1 MLNPSTFI
9 LQTSSDTVPL
19 DHSISAQEMTEP
31 LLENSYLVDE
41 PCFSERYEEMFP
53 NTLLDE
59 KQADMD
65 HQLIDDIIDQLNEDT
80 YGPILEDQQQD
91 MEPTE
96 PTKSLLRDTKVPE
109 WIRHVIPMVIIGT
122 MLLLLSSNLSTGAS
136 VDLVVYFGGETQIKL
151 PALFAFSLGNTVREM
166 YSAGIYPLLFLVVIF
181 SGIWPY
187 AKLLIMLYAW
197 VVPPKSP
204 HRRERLLLA
213 LDSLAKFS
221 LVDTYVLVVMIV
233 AFRYSLD
240 LAAGGV
246 ALDVYVTPEY
256 GFYGFLGATCL
267 SLMVGHVMVFF
278 HRRSQTRLLG
288 TSVARES
295 LFEHA
300 FDVQENGPRLP
311 LSRLFQVF
319 LFTCSLTAAF
329 LLVIG
334 FDKKSFTFEFGGLA
348 GLALGENRRTTYSLL
363 SLGASLPDSV
373 EDSTNAGIMFL
384 QVAYFFYAV
393 VTPISCLLL
402 LIILLVCPMTLSA
415 QRSVLVAAEIANA
428 WSAIEV
434 FVLSIIAALFQI
446 STFASFIIGNR
457 CDMINQLLH
466 EFFGEALQGDGVCY
480 TVEASVDHNCWYL
493 VAGVFLNSFVVSV
506 VLRVAHCAMD
516 ERIARSQTVRGQT
529 PQHPA
534 AKELLV
540 DATLSQKIFR
550 LPIGCMIFGRDS
562 SLSSTAVEGG
572 EDEAAVEGGE
582 DEAAV
587 EGGEDEAAVEDG
599 EDEEEEEERPEW
611 SHWF

>member
-1 MLNPSTFI
+1 MLSQQPSFYRLHLTPYLFE
-9 LQTSSDTVPL
+9 
-19 DHSISAQEMTEP
+19 HSISEQEMTES
-31 LLENSYLVDE
+31 LLQNSYLGDE

-53 NTLLDE
+53 DTSLAE
-59 KQADMD
+59 KLADMD
-65 HQLIDDIIDQLNEDT
+65 NQLMDDIIDQLNEDM
-80 YGPILEDQQQD
+80 YGPILEDQQH
-91 MEPTE
+91 MEPPE

-109 WIRHVIPMVIIGT
+109 WIRHAIPMVIIGT

-136 VDLVVYFGGETQIKL
+136 VDLVISLGGESQIKL

-187 AKLLIMLYAW
+187 AKLLLMLYAW
-197 VVPPKSP
+197 VMPPKSP
-204 HRRERLLLA
+204 HHRERLLLA
-213 LDSLAKFS
+213 LDSLGKFS

-246 ALDVYVTPEY
+246 ALNVYVTPEY

-267 SLMVGHVMVFF
+267 SLVVGHVMIFF
-278 HRRSQTRLLG
+278 HRRSQSRLSG

-295 LFEHA
+295 LFEHV
-300 FDVQENGPRLP
+300 FDVQENCPRLP
-311 LSRLFQVF
+311 LSRVFQVF
-319 LFTCSLTAAF
+319 LFTCSLTAAV
-329 LLVIG
+329 LLIIG

-348 GLALGENRRTTYSLL
+348 GLALGEERRRTTYSLL

-373 EDSTNAGIMFL
+373 EDSMSAGIIFL
-384 QVAYFFYAV
+384 QIAYFFYAV

-402 LIILLVCPMTLSA
+402 LILLLVCPMTLSA

-457 CDMINQLLH
+457 CDMINQFLH

-493 VAGVFLNSFVVSV
+493 VTGVFLNSFVVSV
-506 VLRVAHCAMD
+506 VLRFAHCAMD
-516 ERIARSQTVRGQT
+516 ERIARSQTIRGQT

-534 AKELLV
+534 ANDLLV
-540 DATLSQKIFR
+540 DATLSQTLSQTIFR
-550 LPIGCMIFGRDS
+550 LPIGCIIFGRDS
-562 SLSSTAVEGG
+562 SLSSNVVEGG
-572 EDEAAVEGGE
+572 
-582 DEAAV
+582 
-587 EGGEDEAAVEDG
+587 
-599 EDEEEEEERPEW
+599 EEEEEEEQRPEW
-611 SHWF
+611 RDWF

>member
-1 MLNPSTFI
+1 VTDS
-9 LQTSSDTVPL
+9 
-19 DHSISAQEMTEP
+19 
-31 LLENSYLVDE
+31 LLEDSYLRDE
-41 PCFSERYEEMFP
+41 PCISQRYEMFP
-53 NTLLDE
+53 NTSLDE
-59 KQADMD
+59 KQTDMD
-65 HQLIDDIIDQLNEDT
+65 HQLIDDIFEELNE
-80 YGPILEDQQQD
+80 GILEDQEQHMD
-91 MEPTE
+91 PSE

-109 WIRHVIPMVIIGT
+109 WIRHVIPMVIVGA

-136 VDLVVYFGGETQIKL
+136 VGLVVSLGGESQVKL

-166 YSAGIYPLLFLVVIF
+166 YSAGIYPLLFLVVVF

-197 VVPPKSP
+197 VMPPKSP
-204 HRRERLLLA
+204 HRRERLLLT
-213 LDSLAKFS
+213 LDSLGKFS

-240 LAAGGV
+240 LGAGGV

-267 SLMVGHVMVFF
+267 SLVVGHVMVFF
-278 HRRSQTRLLG
+278 HRQSQTRLSG
-288 TSVARES
+288 TSAARES

-300 FDVQENGPRLP
+300 FDVEDNGPRRP

-319 LFTCSLTAAF
+319 LFTCSLTAAV
-329 LLVIG
+329 LLIIG
-334 FDKKSFTFEFGGLA
+334 FDKKSFIFEIGGLV
-348 GLALGENRRTTYSLL
+348 GLALRENRRTAYSLL

-373 EDSTNAGIMFL
+373 EDSTSAGIIFL

-402 LIILLVCPMTLSA
+402 LILLLVCPMTLSA
-415 QRSVLVAAEIANA
+415 QRSVLVAAEISNA

-446 STFASFIIGNR
+446 STFASFIIGSR

-466 EFFGEALQGDGVCY
+466 ELFVEALQGDDVCY
-480 TVEASVDHNCWYL
+480 TVEAYVDHNCWYL
-493 VAGVFLNSFVVSV
+493 VAGVLLNSFVVSV
-506 VLRVAHCAMD
+506 VLRFAHCAMD
-516 ERIARSQTVRGQT
+516 ERIARSQTIQGQT

-534 AKELLV
+534 ANELVV
-540 DATLSQKIFR
+540 DATLSQRIFR
-550 LPIGCMIFGRDS
+550 LPIGCMVFGRDS

-572 EDEAAVEGGE
+572 E
-582 DEAAV
+582 
-587 EGGEDEAAVEDG
+587 
-599 EDEEEEEERPEW
+599 EEEEEEEELPEW
-611 SHWF
+611 RNWF